1 MCYNVPRDYIVDK
14 VHIVLMDYIV
24 HRGYND
30 HNDDSVHKAYNDYNV
45 CIGCT
50 VYKAYRTYRT
60 YKVYNDYKD
69 YNENNKNKSTMIIL
83 FTNIKGG
90 VGKTS
95 TCALFAQYLYESG
108 YPVTVLDAD
117 IQASLSR
124 HRERELAANPDVTV
138 PWEVSTIDTADR
150 ESLMSSIEEV
160 MKLEGIVLIDMPGT
174 LNAVNLDLL
183 YKVADLAVVPISYDF
198 DTIDATGLFIKVVRK
213 MKDIKMIF
221 LPNRINSTENRADE
235 MRQREETVKILGR
248 IGKVTPRIK
257 QSVVIK
263 RYSTVSPLDKY
274 QKAAVEHAFDA
285 IVEQIK
291 L

>member
-1 MCYNVPRDYIVDK
+1 MFKMNR
-14 VHIVLMDYIV
+14 
-24 HRGYND
+24 
-30 HNDDSVHKAYNDYNV
+30 
-45 CIGCT
+45 
-50 VYKAYRTYRT
+50 
-60 YKVYNDYKD
+60 
-69 YNENNKNKSTMIIL
+69 IIL

-108 YPVTVLDAD
+108 YPVMALDAD

-124 HRERELAANPDVTV
+124 HRERELAANPDVAV
-138 PWEVSTIDTADR
+138 SWDVSTIDTTDR
-150 ESLMSSIEEV
+150 QSLQSSIEEA
-160 MKLEGIVLIDMPGT
+160 KKFEGIVLIDMPGT
-174 LNAVNLDLL
+174 LNASNLDLL
-183 YKVADLAVVPISYDF
+183 YQAADLAVVPISYDF
-198 DTIDATGLFIKVVRK
+198 DTIDATGIFIKVIKRV
-213 MKDIKMIF
+213 KDIQLVF

-235 MRQREETVKILGR
+235 MKQREETVKILGR

-285 IVEQIK
+285 IVEQINV
-291 L
+291 

>member
-1 MCYNVPRDYIVDK
+1 MIFTEEDRLRELRLAQKDIYNA
-14 VHIVLMDYIV
+14 
-24 HRGYND
+24 GND
-30 HNDDSVHKAYNDYNV
+30 LVSAGLRLQGTKYEKSYERL
-45 CIGCT
+45 
-50 VYKAYRTYRT
+50 YKALKALNRRLIS
-60 YKVYNDYKD
+60 
-69 YNENNKNKSTMIIL
+69 EINKNKSSMIIL

-160 MKLEGIVLIDMPGT
+160 MKLDGIVLIDMPGT

-213 MKDIKMIF
+213 MKDIRLVF

>member
-1 MCYNVPRDYIVDK
+1 MYYNVPRDYIVDK

-30 HNDDSVHKAYNDYNV
+30 HNDDSVHKAYNDHNV

-50 VYKAYRTYRT
+50 VYEVYRT

-69 YNENNKNKSTMIIL
+69 YNEINKNKSTMIIL

-124 HRERELAANPDVTV
+124 HRERELAANPDVAV
-138 PWEVSTIDTADR
+138 PWDVSTIDTTDR
-150 ESLMSSIEEV
+150 QSLQSSIEEA
-160 MKLEGIVLIDMPGT
+160 KKFEGIVLIDMPGT
-174 LNAVNLDLL
+174 LNASNLDLL
-183 YKVADLAVVPISYDF
+183 YQAADLAVVPISYDF
-198 DTIDATGLFIKVVRK
+198 DTIDATGIFIKVIKRV
-213 MKDIKMIF
+213 KDIRLVF
-221 LPNRINSTENRADE
+221 LPNRINTTENRADE
-235 MRQREETVKILGR
+235 MKQREETVKILGR

-285 IVEQIK
+285 IVEQINV
-291 L
+291 